1 MPLRI
6 DTLRD
11 DKKELPEHF
20 LGEIYKWA
28 LECEYL
34 KTISLLLHTLTLR
47 LLMPHIYIYIYIYIY
62 IWRTYS

>member
-1 MPLRI
+1 MSLRI

-28 LECEYL
+28 LECKYP
-34 KTISLLLHTLTLR
+34 KTIT
-47 LLMPHIYIYIYIYIY
+47 
-62 IWRTYS
+62 